1 LAGLEGQHTLTY
13 LEVVAVQEVLQRLS
27 RIAAFTCE
35 LRIAASRAFTLLWRY
50 RAKLPPDL
58 LWRAT
63 IIESYVPVV
72 TTLDPGDTFLP
83 PGVEW
88 DPLNIWTDVED
99 E

>member
-1 LAGLEGQHTLTY
+1 M
-13 LEVVAVQEVLQRLS
+13 QEVLQRLT
-27 RIAAFTCE
+27 RIAAFASE

-63 IIESYVPVV
+63 IIESYAPVV
-72 TTLDPGDTFLP
+72 VAQDPGETFLP

-88 DPLNIWTDVED
+88 DPLNVWTDVED